1 MLYNQKQWYVAVI
14 NLSLTMKPLFY
25 LFAGIVLSGMVISCN
40 NPSKNPASTASSKI
54 AVHDNGVNI
63 AYTDTGK
70 NDTTLLFVHG
80 WCINKSYWTDQ
91 AAYFGKKYRVVAID
105 LPGFGQSGKNRNQW
119 NTMAF
124 SRDVDSVI
132 KQLDLKK
139 VILVGHSMSGDVVL
153 QAAVDNPQKV
163 IGLVV
168 VDIFKNVG
176 KNQVQTAQAKKEY
189 AAAIDS
195 LKHHFK
201 QIAFEYFN
209 QSLFYTTTT
218 TAVKKR
224 VLNEVAHVDTAI
236 AAACVE
242 DNNDF
247 NEIAGLKAAKTKLYL
262 INSDVEPTDTTHL
275 AANKIPFKLLYI
287 HATGHFPMIEKP
299 QEFNVL
305 LDKAIVDIK
314 TR

>member
-1 MLYNQKQWYVAVI
+1 MKILLY
-14 NLSLTMKPLFY
+14 LL
-25 LFAGIVLSGMVISCN
+25 AGIVLSGVIVSCN
-40 NPSKNPASTASSKI
+40 NTSQSSATNTGVKI
-54 AVHDNGVNI
+54 AIHNDGVNI

-80 WCINKSYWTDQ
+80 WCINKSYWANQ
-91 AAYFGKKYRVVAID
+91 AAYFGKRYRVVAID

-119 NTMAF
+119 NTLAF
-124 SRDVDSVI
+124 SREDDSVI
-132 KQLDLKK
+132 KQLKLKK

-153 QAAVDNPQKV
+153 QAAVDNPKQV

-176 KNQVQTAQAKKEY
+176 KDEVQTGQEKKEY

-201 QIAFEYFN
+201 KIAFDYFN
-209 QSLFYTTTT
+209 QALFYSTTTA
-218 TAVKKR
+218 AVKKR
-224 VLNEVAHVDTAI
+224 VLNDVAQVDTVI
-236 AAACVE
+236 AAACME
-242 DNNDF
+242 PNDDF
-247 NEIAGLKAAKTKLYL
+247 NEVTKLKAAKTKLYL

-275 AANKIPFKLLYI
+275 ATNKIPYKLLYI

-299 QEFNVL
+299 QQFNML
-305 LDKAIVDIK
+305 LDKVIAYIK
-314 TR
+314 TLKK

>member
-1 MLYNQKQWYVAVI
+1 MKILLY
-14 NLSLTMKPLFY
+14 LL
-25 LFAGIVLSGMVISCN
+25 AGIVLSGVIVSCN
-40 NPSKNPASTASSKI
+40 NTSQSSATNTGAKI
-54 AVHDNGVNI
+54 AVHNDGVNI

-80 WCINKSYWTDQ
+80 WCINKSYWTNQ
-91 AAYFGKKYRVVAID
+91 AAYFGKRYRTVAID

-119 NTMAF
+119 NTLAF

-132 KQLDLKK
+132 RQLKLKK

-153 QAAVDNPQKV
+153 QAAVDNPKQV

-176 KNQVQTAQAKKEY
+176 KDEVQTEQAKKEY

-201 QIAFEYFN
+201 KIAFDYFN
-209 QSLFYTTTT
+209 QALFYSTTTA
-218 TAVKKR
+218 AVKKR
-224 VLNEVAHVDTAI
+224 VLNDVAHVDTAI
-236 AAACVE
+236 AAACME
-242 DNNDF
+242 PNDDF
-247 NEIAGLKAAKTKLYL
+247 NEVPKLKAAKTKLYL
-262 INSDVEPTDTTHL
+262 INSDVEPTDTNHL
-275 AANKIPFKLLYI
+275 ATNKIPYKLLYI

-299 QEFNVL
+299 QQFNIL
-305 LDKAIVDIK
+305 LDKVIADIK
-314 TR
+314 TLKK

>member
-1 MLYNQKQWYVAVI
+1 
-14 NLSLTMKPLFY
+14 MKPLLY
-25 LFAGIVLSGMVISCN
+25 LLAGIVLSGAIISCN
-40 NPSKNPASTASSKI
+40 NPSKNSGLNTVGKI
-54 AVHDNGVNI
+54 ALHDDGVNI

-80 WCINKSYWTDQ
+80 WCINKSYWSSQ
-91 AAYFGKKYRVVAID
+91 ATYFGKKYRVVAID

-153 QAAVDNPQKV
+153 QAAVDNPKQV

-176 KNQVQTAQAKKEY
+176 KAQVHTAQAKKEND
-189 AAAIDS
+189 AAIDS
-195 LKHHFK
+195 LKHQFK
-201 QIAFEYFN
+201 QITFAYFN
-209 QSLFYTTTT
+209 EALFYKTTTA
-218 TAVKKR
+218 AVKKR
-224 VLNEVAHVDTAI
+224 VLNDVAHVDTAI
-236 AAACVE
+236 AAACME
-242 DNNDF
+242 DNGDF
-247 NEIAGLKAAKTKLYL
+247 NEIAKLQAAKTKLYL
-262 INSDVEPTDTTHL
+262 INSDVKLTDTTHL

-299 QEFNVL
+299 EEFNIL
-305 LDKAIVDIK
+305 LDRAIADIK
-314 TR
+314 MQKK

>member
-1 MLYNQKQWYVAVI
+1 MKILLY
-14 NLSLTMKPLFY
+14 LL
-25 LFAGIVLSGMVISCN
+25 AGIVLSGVIVSCN
-40 NPSKNPASTASSKI
+40 NTSQSSTTNTGAKI
-54 AVHDNGVNI
+54 AVHNDGVNI

-80 WCINKSYWTDQ
+80 WCINKSYWTNQ
-91 AAYFGKKYRVVAID
+91 AAYFGKRYRAVAID

-119 NTMAF
+119 NTLAF

-132 KQLDLKK
+132 RQLKLKK

-153 QAAVDNPQKV
+153 QAAVDNPKQV

-176 KNQVQTAQAKKEY
+176 KDEVQTEQAKKEY

-201 QIAFEYFN
+201 KIAFDYFN
-209 QSLFYTTTT
+209 QALFYSTTTA
-218 TAVKKR
+218 AVKKR
-224 VLNEVAHVDTAI
+224 VLNDVAHVDTAI
-236 AAACVE
+236 AAACME
-242 DNNDF
+242 PNDDF
-247 NEIAGLKAAKTKLYL
+247 NEVPKLKAAKTKLYL

-275 AANKIPFKLLYI
+275 ATNKIPYKLLYI

-299 QEFNVL
+299 QQFNIL
-305 LDKAIVDIK
+305 LDKVIADIK
-314 TR
+314 TLK

>member
-1 MLYNQKQWYVAVI
+1 MKILLY
-14 NLSLTMKPLFY
+14 LL
-25 LFAGIVLSGMVISCN
+25 AGIVLSGVIVSCTN
-40 NPSKNPASTASSKI
+40 SSQSSATNTGAKI
-54 AVHDNGVNI
+54 AVHNDGVNI

-80 WCINKSYWTDQ
+80 WCINKSYWANQ
-91 AAYFGKKYRVVAID
+91 AAYFGKRYRVVAID

-119 NTMAF
+119 NTLAF

-132 KQLDLKK
+132 KQLKLKK

-153 QAAVDNPQKV
+153 QAAVDNPKQV

-176 KNQVQTAQAKKEY
+176 KDEVQTEQAKKEY

-201 QIAFEYFN
+201 EIAFDYFN
-209 QSLFYTTTT
+209 QALFYSTT
-218 TAVKKR
+218 TATVKKR
-224 VLNEVAHVDTAI
+224 VLNDVAHVDTVI
-236 AAACVE
+236 AAACME
-242 DNNDF
+242 PNDDF
-247 NEIAGLKAAKTKLYL
+247 NEVTKLKAVKTKLYL

-299 QEFNVL
+299 QEFNAL
-305 LDKAIVDIK
+305 LEKAIADIK
-314 TR
+314 TLKQ

>member
-1 MLYNQKQWYVAVI
+1 MKILLY
-14 NLSLTMKPLFY
+14 LLT
-25 LFAGIVLSGMVISCN
+25 GIVLSGVIVSCN
-40 NPSKNPASTASSKI
+40 NTSQSSATNTGAKI
-54 AVHDNGVNI
+54 AVHNDGVNI
-63 AYTDTGK
+63 AYTDTGR

-80 WCINKSYWTDQ
+80 WCINKSYWASQ
-91 AAYFGKKYRVVAID
+91 AAYFGKRYRVVAID

-119 NTMAF
+119 NTLAF

-132 KQLDLKK
+132 RQLKLKK

-153 QAAVDNPQKV
+153 QTAVDNAKQV

-176 KNQVQTAQAKKEY
+176 KDEVQTEQAKKEY

-201 QIAFEYFN
+201 KIAFDYFN
-209 QSLFYTTTT
+209 QALFYSTTTA
-218 TAVKKR
+218 AVKKR
-224 VLNEVAHVDTAI
+224 VLNDVAHVDTVI
-236 AAACVE
+236 AAACME
-242 DNNDF
+242 PNDDF
-247 NEIAGLKAAKTKLYL
+247 NEVTKLKAAKTKLYL

-275 AANKIPFKLLYI
+275 AANKIPYKLLYI

-299 QEFNVL
+299 QQFNML
-305 LDKAIVDIK
+305 LDNVIADIK
-314 TR
+314 TLKK

>member
-1 MLYNQKQWYVAVI
+1 MKILLY
-14 NLSLTMKPLFY
+14 LL
-25 LFAGIVLSGMVISCN
+25 AGIVLSGVIVSCTN
-40 NPSKNPASTASSKI
+40 SSQSSATNTGAKI
-54 AVHDNGVNI
+54 AVHNDGVNI

-80 WCINKSYWTDQ
+80 WCINKSYWANQ
-91 AAYFGKKYRVVAID
+91 AAYFGKRYRVVAID

-119 NTMAF
+119 NTLAF

-132 KQLDLKK
+132 KQLKLKK

-153 QAAVDNPQKV
+153 QTAVDNPKRV

-176 KNQVQTAQAKKEY
+176 KDEVQTELAKKEY

-201 QIAFEYFN
+201 EIAFDYFN
-209 QSLFYTTTT
+209 QALFYSTT
-218 TAVKKR
+218 TATVKKR
-224 VLNEVAHVDTAI
+224 VLNDVAHVDTVI
-236 AAACVE
+236 AAACME
-242 DNNDF
+242 PNDDF
-247 NEIAGLKAAKTKLYL
+247 NEVTKLKAVKTKLYL

-299 QEFNVL
+299 QEFNAL
-305 LDKAIVDIK
+305 LEKAIADIK
-314 TR
+314 TLKQ

>member
-1 MLYNQKQWYVAVI
+1 
-14 NLSLTMKPLFY
+14 MKPLFY
-25 LFAGIVLSGMVISCN
+25 LLTGIVLSGILLSCN
-40 NPSKNPASTASSKI
+40 SPSKNTRSNAKI
-54 AVHDNGVNI
+54 AIHNNGINI

-70 NDTTLLFVHG
+70 SDTTLLFVHG
-80 WCINKSYWTDQ
+80 WCINKSYWADQ
-91 AAYFGKKYRVVAID
+91 ATYFGKKYRVIAID
-105 LPGFGQSGKNRNQW
+105 LPGFGESGKNRNQW

-153 QAAVDNPQKV
+153 QAAVANPQQV

-168 VDIFKNVG
+168 VDVFKNVG
-176 KNQVQTAQAKKEY
+176 KTQVQTAQAKKEY
-189 AAAIDS
+189 AAAMDS

-201 QIAFEYFN
+201 QIAFDYFN

-218 TAVKKR
+218 AGVKKR
-224 VLNEVAHVDTAI
+224 VLNDVAHVDTAI
-236 AAACVE
+236 AAACME
-242 DNNDF
+242 DNGDF
-247 NEIAGLKAAKTKLYL
+247 NEIAKLKQAKTKLYL

-305 LDKAIVDIK
+305 LDKAIADIK
-314 TR
+314 IRK

>member
-1 MLYNQKQWYVAVI
+1 MKILLY
-14 NLSLTMKPLFY
+14 LL
-25 LFAGIVLSGMVISCN
+25 AGIVLSGVIVSCTN
-40 NPSKNPASTASSKI
+40 SSQSSATNTGAKI
-54 AVHDNGVNI
+54 AVHNDGVNI

-80 WCINKSYWTDQ
+80 WCINKSYWANQ
-91 AAYFGKKYRVVAID
+91 AAYFGKRYRVVAID

-119 NTMAF
+119 NTLAF

-132 KQLDLKK
+132 KQLKLKK

-153 QAAVDNPQKV
+153 QTAVDNPKRV

-176 KNQVQTAQAKKEY
+176 KDEVQTEQAKKEY

-201 QIAFEYFN
+201 EIAFDYFN
-209 QSLFYTTTT
+209 QALFYSTT
-218 TAVKKR
+218 TATVKKR
-224 VLNEVAHVDTAI
+224 VLNDVAHVDTVI
-236 AAACVE
+236 AAACME
-242 DNNDF
+242 PNDDF
-247 NEIAGLKAAKTKLYL
+247 NEVTKLKAVKTKLYL

-299 QEFNVL
+299 QKFNAL
-305 LDKAIVDIK
+305 LEKAIADIK
-314 TR
+314 TLKQ

>member
-1 MLYNQKQWYVAVI
+1 MKILLY
-14 NLSLTMKPLFY
+14 LL
-25 LFAGIVLSGMVISCN
+25 AGIVLSGVIVSCN
-40 NPSKNPASTASSKI
+40 NTSQSSTTNTGAKI
-54 AVHDNGVNI
+54 AVHNDGVNI

-80 WCINKSYWTDQ
+80 WCINKSYWANQ
-91 AAYFGKKYRVVAID
+91 AAYFGKRYRVVAID
-105 LPGFGQSGKNRNQW
+105 LPGFGQSGKNRSQW
-119 NTMAF
+119 NTLAF

-132 KQLDLKK
+132 KQLKLKK

-153 QAAVDNPQKV
+153 QAAVDNPKQV

-176 KNQVQTAQAKKEY
+176 KDEVQTEQEKKEY

-201 QIAFEYFN
+201 KIAFDYFN
-209 QSLFYTTTT
+209 QALFYSTTTA
-218 TAVKKR
+218 AVKKR
-224 VLNEVAHVDTAI
+224 VLNDVAHVDTVI
-236 AAACVE
+236 AAACME
-242 DNNDF
+242 PNDDF
-247 NEIAGLKAAKTKLYL
+247 NEVTKLKAAKTKLYL

-275 AANKIPFKLLYI
+275 ATNKIPYKLLYI

-299 QEFNVL
+299 QQFNML
-305 LDKAIVDIK
+305 LDNAITDIK
-314 TR
+314 ALKK

>member
-1 MLYNQKQWYVAVI
+1 
-14 NLSLTMKPLFY
+14 MKILLY
-25 LFAGIVLSGMVISCN
+25 LFAGIVLSGVVVSCTN
-40 NPSKNPASTASSKI
+40 SSQSSATNTGAKI
-54 AVHDNGVNI
+54 AVHNDGVNI

-80 WCINKSYWTDQ
+80 WCINKSYWANQ
-91 AAYFGKKYRVVAID
+91 AAYFGKRYRVVAID

-119 NTMAF
+119 NTLAF

-132 KQLDLKK
+132 KQLKLKK

-153 QAAVDNPQKV
+153 QAALDNPKQV

-176 KNQVQTAQAKKEY
+176 KDEVQTEQAKKEY

-201 QIAFEYFN
+201 EIAFDYFN
-209 QSLFYTTTT
+209 QALFYSTTTA
-218 TAVKKR
+218 AVKKR
-224 VLNEVAHVDTAI
+224 VLNDVAHVDTVI
-236 AAACVE
+236 AAACME
-242 DNNDF
+242 PNDDF
-247 NEIAGLKAAKTKLYL
+247 NEVAKLKAVKTKLYL

-299 QEFNVL
+299 QEFNAL
-305 LDKAIVDIK
+305 LEKAIADIRTLK
-314 TR
+314 Q

>member
-1 MLYNQKQWYVAVI
+1 MKILLY
-14 NLSLTMKPLFY
+14 LL
-25 LFAGIVLSGMVISCN
+25 AGIVLSGVIVSCN
-40 NPSKNPASTASSKI
+40 NTSQSSTTNTGAKI
-54 AVHDNGVNI
+54 AVHNDGVNI

-80 WCINKSYWTDQ
+80 WCINKSYWTNQ
-91 AAYFGKKYRVVAID
+91 AAYFGKRYRVVAID

-119 NTMAF
+119 NTLAF

-132 KQLDLKK
+132 RQLKLKK

-153 QAAVDNPQKV
+153 QAAVDNPKQV

-176 KNQVQTAQAKKEY
+176 KDEVQTEQAKKEY

-201 QIAFEYFN
+201 KIAFDYFN
-209 QSLFYTTTT
+209 QALFYSTTTA
-218 TAVKKR
+218 AVKKR
-224 VLNEVAHVDTAI
+224 VLNDVAHVDTVI
-236 AAACVE
+236 AAACME
-242 DNNDF
+242 PNDDF
-247 NEIAGLKAAKTKLYL
+247 NEVPKLKAAKTKLYL

-275 AANKIPFKLLYI
+275 ATNKIPYKLLYI

-299 QEFNVL
+299 QQFNML
-305 LDKAIVDIK
+305 LDNVIADIK
-314 TR
+314 MLKK

>member
-1 MLYNQKQWYVAVI
+1 MKILLY
-14 NLSLTMKPLFY
+14 LL
-25 LFAGIVLSGMVISCN
+25 AGIVLSGVIVSCN
-40 NPSKNPASTASSKI
+40 NTSQSSTTNTGVKI
-54 AVHDNGVNI
+54 AVHNDGVNI

-70 NDTTLLFVHG
+70 NDTTLWFVQG
-80 WCINKSYWTDQ
+80 WGSKKSDWTTQ
-91 AAYFGKKYRVVAID
+91 AAYFGKRYRAVAID

-119 NTMAF
+119 NTLAF

-132 KQLDLKK
+132 RQLKLKK

-153 QAAVDNPQKV
+153 QAAVDNPKQV

-176 KNQVQTAQAKKEY
+176 KDEVQTEQAKKEY

-201 QIAFEYFN
+201 KIAFDYFN
-209 QSLFYTTTT
+209 QALFYSTTT

-224 VLNEVAHVDTAI
+224 VLNDVAHVDTVI
-236 AAACVE
+236 AAACME
-242 DNNDF
+242 PNDDF
-247 NEIAGLKAAKTKLYL
+247 NEVPKLKAAKTKLYL

-275 AANKIPFKLLYI
+275 ATNKIPYKLLYI

-299 QEFNVL
+299 QQFNML
-305 LDKAIVDIK
+305 LDNVIADIK
-314 TR
+314 TLKK